1 MIAVNQPR
9 FNLGQVVATQC
20 AIRSLEKAQT
30 SARELLNRHM
40 NADFGSIDAE
50 DRQSNLE
57 AIDQGERILSSYTLT
72 TGETLWVITEA
83 DRSSTCILCPS
94 DY

>member
-1 MIAVNQPR
+1 MISVNSPR

-20 AIRSLEKAQT
+20 AIQSLEKAQI
-30 SARELLNRHM
+30 SARELLNRHV

-57 AIDQGERILSSYTLT
+57 AIDQGERILSSYLLK

-94 DY
+94 EY